1 MRVTHANLLLRS
13 SPAHYRT
20 YQRDPKVHQ
29 PGWPAGRTSRPRA
42 RRRRRATGRVT
53 GDRGAGDA
61 DTPILPPPPPAMPPV
76 VVVVPSVPS
85 VPTRVAVV
93 VGGGASSA
101 TAGTRGAT
109 DEQDEE
115 RNAERPATRRDRRGG
130 RCCSETH
137 VRISIVPAAPGYKSP
152 PGTGSADATHPVGSG
167 PAPGRRHSADP
178 APPSPTQKTL
188 PTARSAA
195 RLISGVGYPRATLG
209 RRGARSAGRTV

>member
-1 MRVTHANLLLRS
+1 MRRRS
-13 SPAHYRT
+13 SHRPT
-20 YQRDPKVHQ
+20 V
-29 PGWPAGRTSRPRA
+29 GWPAGRTSRPRA

-61 DTPILPPPPPAMPPV
+61 DTPMLPPPPPAMPPV

-115 RNAERPATRRDRRGG
+115 RNAERPATRRPRRKEQAGEVGMWVKMKGRKLQSRRATAQHARGPRNIAEHREGGGKHLHGDRASG
-130 RCCSETH
+130 RE
-137 VRISIVPAAPGYKSP
+137 RRAI
-152 PGTGSADATHPVGSG
+152 
-167 PAPGRRHSADP
+167 GRAVFV
-178 APPSPTQKTL
+178 A
-188 PTARSAA
+188 ARSKLA
-195 RLISGVGYPRATLG
+195 LCLVN
-209 RRGARSAGRTV
+209 RRKESS

>member
-20 YQRDPKVHQ
+20 YQRDPMVHW
-29 PGWPAGRTSRPRA
+29 PGWPAGRTARPRA

-101 TAGTRGAT
+101 AAGTRGAT
-109 DEQDEE
+109 DEQGEE

-130 RCCSETH
+130 RCCCCSCCCCCCCP
-137 VRISIVPAAPGYKSP
+137 I
-152 PGTGSADATHPVGSG
+152 
-167 PAPGRRHSADP
+167 PAPLPDLGVVNQGTREGQGGRRARTPAGGGTSRRRACRPGPSAP
-178 APPSPTQKTL
+178 NTPWGVAVIRFVPQ
-188 PTARSAA
+188 
-195 RLISGVGYPRATLG
+195 LI
-209 RRGARSAGRTV
+209 